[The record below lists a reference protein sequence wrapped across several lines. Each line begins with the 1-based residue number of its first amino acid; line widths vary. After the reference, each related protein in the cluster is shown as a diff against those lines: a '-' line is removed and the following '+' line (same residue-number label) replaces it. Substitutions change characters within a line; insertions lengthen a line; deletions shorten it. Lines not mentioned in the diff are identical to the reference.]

1 MAVDRVSGARVE
13 RKDALGCRE
22 KWTQS
27 RDRRS
32 RWKWADRSLRTDGQ
46 QRRGSISIG
55 TGACWRLRGGWLG
68 VLWEF
73 LAAEPGSQTTEPG
86 GINHLMGSR

>member
-1 MAVDRVSGARVE
+1 MGNRNAVESALPRQNAEPAEGGCLAVDRVSGARVE

-22 KWTQS
+22 GRQRWTQS

-55 TGACWRLRGGWLG
+55 TGAC
-68 VLWEF
+68 
-73 LAAEPGSQTTEPG
+73 
-86 GINHLMGSR
+86 